1 MSSLTRRHAAEP
13 DRTGEDRQRDHPERT
28 APGPPT
34 GYWGS
39 GRAAVSQ
46 RSPYAPVNPSQSSA
60 SHVPRTRFALAI
72 VRRDLNELIGSVELQ
87 ITSREDGCGVL
98 GYVLGRRSWGQGY
111 ATEAAAGMLRYGF
124 DELRLRSI
132 SATCDPD
139 NAASAAVL
147 KKIGMHQVG
156 HLHHHVYTRGEWRDR
171 LQFACPSR

>member
-1 MSSLTRRHAAEP
+1 MVLLTERLRLREFVAE
-13 DRTGEDRQRDHPERT
+13 DHEAVHRYASDPEVTRYT
-28 APGPPT
+28 DWGPNDFNT
-34 GYWGS
+34 TEVFL
-39 GRAAVSQ
+39 AEAQ
-46 RSPYAPVNPSQSSA
+46 ASA